1 MASTTSTTSTPSRTP
16 SFATLPAS
24 QPGPSLEYA
33 TISDLHTAVDSLR
46 TYLDAQ
52 CGSTREML
60 RAFENARYRQDNT
73 VPTLLRSVDK
83 QLGEQGQKLLTLE
96 KDVKETKETLERL
109 ERLMYKHLVD
119 PNREPTPTEAGG
131 SPQPDMPETN
141 GPARSNG
148 EANGVQAGQSAT
160 TPQKP
165 NSPRRADTQSNNEA
179 GPSANG
185 QTHSHAREGVSSN
198 RCTEGPGPQPESER
212 KRAPPLTRQPKLGLP
227 FPSAN
232 GYNGGRVE
240 TNGAAGPSTRPLP
253 DHSLRVASPVQSAAL
268 AESRR
273 RTRPLARA
281 NAMDLRTILA
291 SADGPGSDT
300 ALSGSVITGNGERIF
315 SDIITEGLSASEGSL
330 LLGSGGPTEAGSSR
344 EGRRCCGSAAN
355 GDPAE
360 SRGDATGSA
369 MAPVPES
376 GTEETHQGVAASI
389 EANAVRADSS
399 SKSEGAAPRPST
411 GFIKEES
418 SEPQTTDVGPSQAV
432 PDSMPDASSSGP
444 QLRRSQ
450 RTKRRRVEDTDAQT
464 NTTTAA
470 KRGGVKRRKTRN

>member
-1 MASTTSTTSTPSRTP
+1 
-16 SFATLPAS
+16 
-24 QPGPSLEYA
+24 
-33 TISDLHTAVDSLR
+33 
-46 TYLDAQ
+46 
-52 CGSTREML
+52 
-60 RAFENARYRQDNT
+60 
-73 VPTLLRSVDK
+73 
-83 QLGEQGQKLLTLE
+83 
-96 KDVKETKETLERL
+96 
-109 ERLMYKHLVD
+109 
-119 PNREPTPTEAGG
+119 
-131 SPQPDMPETN
+131 MPETN

-160 TPQKP
+160 TPQP

-179 GPSANG
+179 GPSATG
-185 QTHSHAREGVSSN
+185 QTYSDIREGASSN
-198 RCTEGPGPQPESER
+198 GSSTFT
-212 KRAPPLTRQPKLGLP
+212 AGLP
-227 FPSAN
+227 HPS
-232 GYNGGRVE
+232 
-240 TNGAAGPSTRPLP
+240 LP
-253 DHSLRVASPVQSAAL
+253 VSSPVQTAAP
-268 AESRR
+268 AESGR

-281 NAMDLRTILA
+281 HAMDLRTILA
-291 SADGPGSDT
+291 SADGPGPDVV
-300 ALSGSVITGNGERIF
+300 LSGSVVIDKGERIF

-344 EGRRCCGSAAN
+344 EGRRCCGSTAN

-360 SRGDATGSA
+360 SRGDATGSV

-399 SKSEGAAPRPST
+399 SESEGAAPRPST

-418 SEPQTTDVGPSQAV
+418 LEPQTTDVGPSQAV
-432 PDSMPDASSSGP
+432 PDDMPDASTSGP